1 MNHVKKQRSM
11 KKILLL
17 LLLLISLTSSII
29 AQNPEWKLYTSGIRV
44 QALAEEANTLWV
56 GTTGGL
62 VELDKNTGNG
72 VFYDIMNSGLPKN
85 DISVILVASNGT
97 K

>member
-1 MNHVKKQRSM
+1 MNQVKKQRSM
-11 KKILLL
+11 KRTFLL

-29 AQNPEWKLYTSGIRV
+29 AQIPEWKLYASGIRS
-44 QALAEEANTLWV
+44 QALAEEVNTLWV

-72 VFYDIMNSGLPKN
+72 VFYDITNSGLPKN
-85 DISVILVASNGT
+85 DISVIRTILFN
-97 K
+97 KK